1 MFEWRPSPAPA
12 WEEAMMENCHKSVL
26 SFDER
31 SQLFP
36 LKWKI
41 PSPGGKGSDPGVPG
55 HGRQGPAIP
64 NKIPTS
70 LKLVSTSFINFF
82 SEIFL
87 KVWDILRILSTNLDL
102 QGISLLCGKSIL
114 NCSGSE
120 NIQIFSV
127 KEKNDTG
134 KPDLEPVHNIFTV
147 LLFSLILKLLSTH

>member
-1 MFEWRPSPAPA
+1 MFEQWWSAR
-12 WEEAMMENCHKSVL
+12 EEAMMGNWHKSVL

-41 PSPGGKGSDPGVPG
+41 LCPEGRGLASLAS
-55 HGRQGPAIP
+55 RQGLAIA